1 MAESSPTYTYGI
13 ADHSFKSIPNQTIRT
28 DFLLHLKSYYM
39 TFVTPRGQDFILCDI
54 YPTAEIYPV
63 GFSGA
68 NLYPHFLFP
77 ISPNLM
83 LLLNHIAFRPDVL
96 PGLPMTNNM
105 VALSRIKGSAIIPP
119 RPHYIVNGEINKEDL
134 YTYKVQK
141 IYSEDVVYLNALML
155 NETRHGFSF
164 RDVSRIG
171 HSVKRYQTNEKTKA
185 HNKNDYSE
193 FLNNIE

>member
-1 MAESSPTYTYGI
+1 
-13 ADHSFKSIPNQTIRT
+13 
-28 DFLLHLKSYYM
+28 
-39 TFVTPRGQDFILCDI
+39 
-54 YPTAEIYPV
+54 
-63 GFSGA
+63 
-68 NLYPHFLFP
+68 
-77 ISPNLM
+77 
-83 LLLNHIAFRPDVL
+83 
-96 PGLPMTNNM
+96 MTNNM